1 MKKGISILLF
11 CFSCNC
17 FGWNILEAK
26 WFKKEL
32 AKDLRSVLVKQ
43 GIDLEDGAEDLIFE
57 YKIYK
62 KLIQDSLLDDLIK
75 NAGLEPNEENRM
87 IFFSAISKDLR
98 DHIKQSFIG
107 FTGNNNQPFTKN
119 YPNGSNFNY
128 VDPNFYYQAEMTRN
142 LPAIIAAMGSKVGE
156 SKSIDK
162 IYLALGAAFIYFVT
176 KFGILGRGIKI
187 GYKYMQAKE
196 NVNSFVSKTS
206 EVTGNIWSKLSKF
219 GRSVIRPFMLVDYV
233 DDYEESQEFFKFYKL
248 FEEVL
253 RDDRDFVQNHAKNY
267 TEIIVHYRDGRRKK
281 RKFYRRN
288 ARLGLG

>member
-1 MKKGISILLF
+1 MKKGIVLF
-11 CFSCNC
+11 IFYFSCNC
-17 FGWNILEAK
+17 FSWNVLDAK

-32 AKDLRSVLVKQ
+32 AKDLRSVLIRQ

-75 NAGLEPNEENRM
+75 NAGLELNEENRM

-98 DHIKQSFIG
+98 DHIKQSFSE

-119 YPNGSNFNY
+119 HPNGSNFNG
-128 VDPNFYYQAEMTRN
+128 VDPYFYYQTEMTRN

-156 SKSIDK
+156 SKAINK

-196 NVNSFVSKTS
+196 NVDSFVSKTS
-206 EVTGNIWSKLSKF
+206 EVTSNIWSKLSKF
-219 GRSVIRPFMLVDYV
+219 GRSVIRPFTLVDYA

-248 FEEVL
+248 FEEIL

-281 RKFYRRN
+281 RKRYPRN
-288 ARLGLG
+288 ESLGLG